1 MSSLSSTKL
10 ETGEEVLVFKNY
22 GRAPMIK
29 TTVVNADWFSIEL
42 ANGDKFD
49 NYKVRGYSSE
59 VEIIRK
65 SDVDL
70 DDINRMYQ
78 ARIVANALYWGR
90 GKNSNNLTQKL
101 IDLIKS
107 EIPKDELEKSTSFGL
122 SMGTLNSETEFI
134 LKVIRKEHD

>member
-1 MSSLSSTKL
+1 MSSLTSKKL
-10 ETGEEVLVFKNY
+10 EVGEEVLVFKDY
-22 GRAPMIK
+22 GRKPIIE
-29 TTVVNADWFSIEL
+29 TTVINSDWYSIEL

-49 NYKVRGYSSE
+49 NYKLRGHSD

-78 ARIVANALYWGR
+78 ARTIANALYWNR
-90 GKNSNNLTQKL
+90 GKNSNNLSQKI

-107 EIPKDELEKSTSFGL
+107 EITEDELNKSTDFGL
-122 SMGTLNSETEFI
+122 AMGTLDSESKFTLNSI
-134 LKVIRKEHD
+134 KKKQS